1 MTQTKKS
8 TPATIVFNQAELDE
22 IDAVAS
28 MAINASNTNAEIIER
43 SATFLGTTP
52 TLLRWTGYFE
62 TLETVIANSRGVTMG
77 TAKNIVTTIV
87 KGLRDAYDI
96 AKPQSARAVAT
107 QEKRT
112 AKAEELQS
120 KYGDKSVKD
129 LKNMIVNAT
138 QADELNELTS
148 ALASLNKKV
157 EADSKA
163 VDKNYIKEGLSKINA
178 WVKSE
183 NPVNVQ
189 VERVTAIL
197 KLINKTN

>member
-43 SATFLGTTP
+43 SATFLGTEP
-52 TLLRWTGYFE
+52 TLLRWIGYFE

-87 KGLRDAYDI
+87 KGLSDAYDI

-107 QEKRT
+107 QEKRL
-112 AKAEELQS
+112 ADSQALES
-120 KYGDKSVKD
+120 KYGKKSIKD
-129 LKNMIVNAT
+129 LKDMIIAT
-138 QADELNELTS
+138 NDSKQLKELTS
-148 ALASLNKKV
+148 AIASRNKAV
-157 EADSKA
+157 EAESKT
-163 VDKNYIKEGLSKINA
+163 VNKDYIKDGLSKINA
-178 WVKSE
+178 WIKSE
-183 NPVNVQ
+183 NPVDVQ

-197 KLINKTN
+197 NFINKAN

>member
-1 MTQTKKS
+1 MTQTKKA

>member
-1 MTQTKKS
+1 MTQTKKA

-107 QEKRT
+107 QEKRS

-129 LKNMIVNAT
+129 LKTMIVNAT
-138 QADELNELTS
+138 KPDELNELTS

-157 EADSKA
+157 EAESKA
-163 VDKNYIKEGLSKINA
+163 VDKNYIKEGLTKINA
-178 WVKSE
+178 WIKSE
-183 NPVNVQ
+183 NPVDVQ

>member
-1 MTQTKKS
+1 MTQTKKA

-28 MAINASNTNAEIIER
+28 MAINASNTTAETIER

-52 TLLRWTGYFE
+52 TQLRWTGYFE

-96 AKPQSARAVAT
+96 TKPQSVRAVAT
-107 QEKRT
+107 QEKRL

-163 VDKNYIKEGLSKINA
+163 VDKNYIKEGLTKINA

>member
-1 MTQTKKS
+1 MTQTKKA

-52 TLLRWTGYFE
+52 TLLRWSGYFE

-96 AKPQSARAVAT
+96 TKPQSVRAVAT
-107 QEKRT
+107 QEKRL